1 MHVFFIYQSVL
12 IFGSNAECIFK
23 GLIFL
28 VPVNICSSLDLNLD
42 EAKLLKVIM
51 MIKVNK
57 LFILLLHYF
66 LLLLLLLFDFGGFF
80 FLLIF
85 VLSLSFEYIF

>member
-1 MHVFFIYQSVL
+1 MHAFFIYHSVL

-66 LLLLLLLFDFGGFF
+66 LLLLLFDFGGFF

>member
-28 VPVNICSSLDLNLD
+28 VPVNICSSLDLNLG

-66 LLLLLLLFDFGGFF
+66 LLLLLFDFGGFF